1 MYIFLKKNLFS
12 CIYLCTAFMEYKKSL
27 LTFMNETEIR
37 NIFPYNW
44 QLNTIH
50 TIYIQLLK
58 ITIMNGTQ
66 KLIITKINI
75 FSLLWVICLISHLR
89 YMFCKICF
97 SIILL
102 SMLLYWLLTVQ
113 TSKPNLFLSTVVS
126 STEMTCI
133 VITWKVWTL
142 KFFVT

>member
-1 MYIFLKKNLFS
+1 
-12 CIYLCTAFMEYKKSL
+12 MEYKKSL

-75 FSLLWVICLISHLR
+75 FSLL
-89 YMFCKICF
+89 
-97 SIILL
+97 
-102 SMLLYWLLTVQ
+102 
-113 TSKPNLFLSTVVS
+113 
-126 STEMTCI
+126 
-133 VITWKVWTL
+133 
-142 KFFVT
+142 